1 MKYLALAALTLCGVA
16 SPALSAEPWVAA
28 GDTRVR
34 HDVQFLVDEG
44 VIELPMS
51 AWPIP
56 AADLSAALA
65 KARPSPQPSPANAG
79 EGAPTPSP
87 AAAGE
92 GGGEGSLTLAQAAAW
107 PDGPRHVQ
115 ALLEVLRRWRAD

>member
-16 SPALSAEPWVAA
+16 SPALAAEPWVAA

-65 KARPSPQPSPANAG
+65 KIGPSPEPSPQPSPAEAG
-79 EGAPTPSP
+79 EGVRHGVSE
-87 AAAGE
+87 E
-92 GGGEGSLTLAQAAAW
+92 GAISSA
-107 PDGPRHVQ
+107 
-115 ALLEVLRRWRAD
+115 RRP